1 MLGCAVGACQTD
13 GGDCRGRTAIRP
25 KYSEVEKLSIDTVR
39 AINAK
44 NAQLEAE
51 CGVRPHPI
59 PSLIG
64 R

>member
-13 GGDCRGRTAIRP
+13 GGDCRGQAPIRP
-25 KYSEVEKLSIDTVR
+25 KASEVDTLSPETVR
-39 AINAK
+39 AINAH
-44 NAQLEAE
+44 NARLAAE
-51 CGVRPHPI
+51 CGVKAQPL